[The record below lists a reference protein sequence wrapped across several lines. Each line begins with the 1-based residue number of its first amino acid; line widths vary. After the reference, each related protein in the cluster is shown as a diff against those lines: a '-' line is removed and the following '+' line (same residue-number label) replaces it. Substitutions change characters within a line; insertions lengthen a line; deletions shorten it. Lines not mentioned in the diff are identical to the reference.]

1 MQLGNILVRK
11 KLISSE
17 QLNQALGM
25 QLEVPHQLGEIL
37 LKLGC
42 IQRQELESALLEQYW
57 RKNGFWV
64 ID

>member
-25 QLEVPHQLGEIL
+25 QLEVSHQLGEIL
-37 LKLGC
+37 IKLGC
-42 IQRQELESALLEQYW
+42 IQEQDLKSALLEQYW
-57 RKNGFWV
+57 RQNGFWV